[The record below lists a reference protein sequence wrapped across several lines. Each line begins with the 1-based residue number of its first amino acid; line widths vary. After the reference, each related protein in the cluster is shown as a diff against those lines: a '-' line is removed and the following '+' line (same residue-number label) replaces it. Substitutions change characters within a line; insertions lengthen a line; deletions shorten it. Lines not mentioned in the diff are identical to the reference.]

1 MDKQGQIA
9 FDFFGTSMEEDSSVD
24 TSKQVNQKTSLQ
36 PLPSITPERKLVPP
50 AQVEIKEEVISKPVF
65 IPEEEKEIQPDTKF
79 EPKTEIQPETE
90 IQSETEIEPDA
101 EIQPEIQFKPE
112 TNPNSPAKRETNS
125 EPGSE
130 IPDNKLVSHPKQPA
144 EKVSESTFRPEIEII
159 ASDPSDD
166 VIDFNVIK
174 FEVEEI
180 TTPDLPSSK
189 STRGRKSIK
198 SYDKDADLPEI
209 PANESDFTKQ
219 YYSIGEV
226 ALMFK
231 VNASLLRFWE
241 TEFDIIQPRKNKKG
255 DRHFRPVDIKN
266 LELIYDLLRRRKLTI
281 EGAKEYLK
289 SNKRSREK
297 YEMIR
302 SLENLKSFLL
312 EIKANL

>member
-9 FDFFGTSMEEDSSVD
+9 FDFFGTSMEDDSSVD
-24 TSKQVNQKTSLQ
+24 TSKEVNQKTNLQ

-50 AQVEIKEEVISKPVF
+50 AQVEIKEEIKPEPLI
-65 IPEEEKEIQPDTKF
+65 IPEE
-79 EPKTEIQPETE
+79 KTEIQQETD
-90 IQSETEIEPDA
+90 QNSYKKQET
-101 EIQPEIQFKPE
+101 
-112 TNPNSPAKRETNS
+112 
-125 EPGSE
+125 
-130 IPDNKLVSHPKQPA
+130 LA
-144 EKVSESTFRPEIEII
+144 EKTFEADDIIIPHSEEASENGSQTGIEII
-159 ASDPSDD
+159 ASDSSDD

-174 FEVEEI
+174 FEVEE
-180 TTPDLPSSK
+180 TAAPDQSSSK

-297 YEMIR
+297 YEMIK

>member
-1 MDKQGQIA
+1 
-9 FDFFGTSMEEDSSVD
+9 
-24 TSKQVNQKTSLQ
+24 
-36 PLPSITPERKLVPP
+36 
-50 AQVEIKEEVISKPVF
+50 
-65 IPEEEKEIQPDTKF
+65 
-79 EPKTEIQPETE
+79 EP
-90 IQSETEIEPDA
+90 
-101 EIQPEIQFKPE
+101 
-112 TNPNSPAKRETNS
+112 SPA
-125 EPGSE
+125 
-130 IPDNKLVSHPKQPA
+130 
-144 EKVSESTFRPEIEII
+144 
-159 ASDPSDD
+159 
-166 VIDFNVIK
+166 
-174 FEVEEI
+174 
-180 TTPDLPSSK
+180 K

-198 SYDKDADLPEI
+198 SYDRDSDLPEI

-297 YEMIR
+297 YEMIK

>member
-9 FDFFGTSMEEDSSVD
+9 FDFFGTSMEEDSSVQATKD
-24 TSKQVNQKTSLQ
+24 KESTSLHSVT
-36 PLPSITPERKLVPP
+36 SITPERKLVPP
-50 AQVEIKEEVISKPVF
+50 AQVEIKEEVKSEPLIIK
-65 IPEEEKEIQPDTKF
+65 EEKAEF
-79 EPKTEIQPETE
+79 EKETDADSNNNQQTVPGD
-90 IQSETEIEPDA
+90 ISETLNTFNIPSFE
-101 EIQPEIQFKPE
+101 
-112 TNPNSPAKRETNS
+112 NPP
-125 EPGSE
+125 
-130 IPDNKLVSHPKQPA
+130 Q
-144 EKVSESTFRPEIEII
+144 PEIEIV
-159 ASDPSDD
+159 AVEPTDD
-166 VIDFNVIK
+166 VIDFNIIK
-174 FEVEEI
+174 FEADE
-180 TTPDLPSSK
+180 TAPDQNSSK

-297 YEMIR
+297 YEMIK

>member
-9 FDFFGTSMEEDSSVD
+9 FDFFGTSIEVETPVGTPTDR
-24 TSKQVNQKTSLQ
+24 QENTSLQ
-36 PLPSITPERKLVPP
+36 TVPSITPERKLVPP
-50 AQVEIKEEVISKPVF
+50 AQVEIQV
-65 IPEEEKEIQPDTKF
+65 EIKDDL
-79 EPKTEIQPETE
+79 EPAVE
-90 IQSETEIEPDA
+90 
-101 EIQPEIQFKPE
+101 
-112 TNPNSPAKRETNS
+112 
-125 EPGSE
+125 
-130 IPDNKLVSHPKQPA
+130 
-144 EKVSESTFRPEIEII
+144 
-159 ASDPSDD
+159 
-166 VIDFNVIK
+166 VIDFNIIK
-174 FEVEEI
+174 FDSEEP
-180 TTPDLPSSK
+180 TVPEPSPAK

-198 SYDKDADLPEI
+198 SYDRDSDLPEI

-297 YEMIR
+297 YEMIK

>member
-9 FDFFGTSMEEDSSVD
+9 FDFFGTSMEEESSVD
-24 TSKQVNQKTSLQ
+24 TSKEVNQKANLQ
-36 PLPSITPERKLVPP
+36 PLPSISPERKLVPP
-50 AQVEIKEEVISKPVF
+50 AQIEIKEESKPEPLV
-65 IPEEEKEIQPDTKF
+65 IPEE
-79 EPKTEIQPETE
+79 KTEIQQETDIDSFRKQE
-90 IQSETEIEPDA
+90 TLSEKTFEADDIIVPHSEEA
-101 EIQPEIQFKPE
+101 SENGFQP
-112 TNPNSPAKRETNS
+112 
-125 EPGSE
+125 G
-130 IPDNKLVSHPKQPA
+130 
-144 EKVSESTFRPEIEII
+144 IEII
-159 ASDPSDD
+159 AADPSDD
-166 VIDFNVIK
+166 VIDFNLIK
-174 FEVEEI
+174 FEVEE
-180 TTPDLPSSK
+180 TDVPDQPSSK

-297 YEMIR
+297 YEMIK

>member
-24 TSKQVNQKTSLQ
+24 TSKEVNQKANLQ

-50 AQVEIKEEVISKPVF
+50 AQVEIKEEVKPEPVI
-65 IPEEEKEIQPDTKF
+65 IPEE
-79 EPKTEIQPETE
+79 KTEIQPETE
-90 IQSETEIEPDA
+90 PDSFRNKETTIEKGFEANDIIDPHPEDASENGS
-101 EIQPEIQFKPE
+101 QP
-112 TNPNSPAKRETNS
+112 
-125 EPGSE
+125 
-130 IPDNKLVSHPKQPA
+130 H
-144 EKVSESTFRPEIEII
+144 IEII
-159 ASDPSDD
+159 ASEPSDD
-166 VIDFNVIK
+166 VIDFNLIK
-174 FEVEEI
+174 FEVEE
-180 TTPDLPSSK
+180 TAAPDQTSSK

-297 YEMIR
+297 YEMIK

>member
-9 FDFFGTSMEEDSSVD
+9 FDFFGTSMEEESSVE
-24 TSKQVNQKTSLQ
+24 TPQTNENTSLHAM
-36 PLPSITPERKLVPP
+36 PSITPERKLVPP
-50 AQVEIKEEVISKPVF
+50 AQVEIKEEINSEPVI
-65 IPEEEKEIQPDTKF
+65 IPEE
-79 EPKTEIQPETE
+79 KTENQPET
-90 IQSETEIEPDA
+90 D
-101 EIQPEIQFKPE
+101 
-112 TNPNSPAKRETNS
+112 
-125 EPGSE
+125 PGSYSKQE
-130 IPDNKLVSHPKQPA
+130 TAPEKSPESENFIVSPSENASQPD
-144 EKVSESTFRPEIEII
+144 IEII

-166 VIDFNVIK
+166 VIDFNIIK
-174 FEVEEI
+174 FEVEE
-180 TTPDLPSSK
+180 TAAPDQPSSK

-198 SYDKDADLPEI
+198 SYDRDADLPEI

-297 YEMIR
+297 YEMIK

>member
-9 FDFFGTSMEEDSSVD
+9 FDFFGTSMEDESSVD
-24 TSKQVNQKTSLQ
+24 TSKEVNQKTNLQ

-50 AQVEIKEEVISKPVF
+50 AQVEIKEEIKPEPLI
-65 IPEEEKEIQPDTKF
+65 IPEE
-79 EPKTEIQPETE
+79 KTEIQQETD
-90 IQSETEIEPDA
+90 QNSYKKQET
-101 EIQPEIQFKPE
+101 
-112 TNPNSPAKRETNS
+112 
-125 EPGSE
+125 
-130 IPDNKLVSHPKQPA
+130 LA
-144 EKVSESTFRPEIEII
+144 EKTFEADDIIVPHSEEASENGSQPGIERI
-159 ASDPSDD
+159 ASDSSDD

-174 FEVEEI
+174 FEVEE
-180 TTPDLPSSK
+180 TAAPDQTSSK

-297 YEMIR
+297 YEMIK

>member
-9 FDFFGTSMEEDSSVD
+9 FDFFGTSMEEESSVD
-24 TSKQVNQKTSLQ
+24 TSKEVNQKANLQ
-36 PLPSITPERKLVPP
+36 PLPSISPERKLVPP
-50 AQVEIKEEVISKPVF
+50 AQIEIKEESQPEPLV
-65 IPEEEKEIQPDTKF
+65 IPEE
-79 EPKTEIQPETE
+79 KTEIQQETDIDSYRKQE
-90 IQSETEIEPDA
+90 TLSEKTFEADDIIVPHSEEA
-101 EIQPEIQFKPE
+101 SENGFQP
-112 TNPNSPAKRETNS
+112 
-125 EPGSE
+125 G
-130 IPDNKLVSHPKQPA
+130 
-144 EKVSESTFRPEIEII
+144 IEII
-159 ASDPSDD
+159 AADPSDD
-166 VIDFNVIK
+166 VIDFNLIK
-174 FEVEEI
+174 FEVEE
-180 TTPDLPSSK
+180 TDVPDQPSSK

-297 YEMIR
+297 YEMIK